1 MNTVEL
7 RHMINE
13 KISLIDDESF
23 LVAIKTIIDT
33 KVSSTTYKLSDFQK
47 ERISLGREQLKNG
60 QVISNDDLQSEID
73 QRIGQRIQL

>member
-33 KVSSTTYKLSDFQK
+33 
-47 ERISLGREQLKNG
+47 
-60 QVISNDDLQSEID
+60 
-73 QRIGQRIQL
+73 

>member
-23 LVAIKTIIDT
+23 LVAIKTIIDS
-33 KVSSTTYKLSDFQK
+33 KVSSITYKLSNFQK
-47 ERISLGREQLKNG
+47 ERISEGREQLKNG
-60 QVISNDDLQSEID
+60 QVISNDNLQSEID
-73 QRIGQRIQL
+73 Q

>member
-23 LVAIKTIIDT
+23 LIAIKTIIDS
-33 KVSSTTYKLSDFQK
+33 KVSSTIYKLSNFQK
-47 ERISLGREQLKNG
+47 ERISLGQEQLKNG
-60 QVISNDDLQSEID
+60 LAISNDDLQSEMD
-73 QRIGQRIQL
+73 QWLSTK